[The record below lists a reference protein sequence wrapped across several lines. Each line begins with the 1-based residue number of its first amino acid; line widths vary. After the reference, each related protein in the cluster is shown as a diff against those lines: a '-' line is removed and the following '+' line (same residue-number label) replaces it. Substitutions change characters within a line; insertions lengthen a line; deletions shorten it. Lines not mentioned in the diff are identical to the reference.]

1 MDEILDR
8 VHHAPVFASTGPAGH
23 RGRMRER
30 ILAHGGDA
38 LADYEIVE
46 MLLFLGIPRR
56 DTKPLAK
63 SLINRFGSIGAVL
76 AAPPDALAREGLDRQ
91 ALLPFRLVVAAA
103 ERLSRR
109 EAQERPLLNSLDAVE
124 TYLRHANQT
133 GTRILFLDNR
143 NRLLGDE
150 QAEPGAADDHAPAR
164 AILRRARALHA
175 TALLIA
181 DHAEAPDPAAARA
194 ARQLRNAAALL
205 SIVLHDRVVLGAG
218 GLVSYRRTGLLP
230 S

>member
-1 MDEILDR
+1 MFAGHND
-8 VHHAPVFASTGPAGH
+8 PMFASTGPAGH

-46 MLLFLGIPRR
+46 MLLFLGIPRG
-56 DTKPLAK
+56 DTKPRAK
-63 SLINRFGSIGAVL
+63 GLINHFGSLGAVL
-76 AAPPDALAREGLDRQ
+76 AATPDALANASLDEPS
-91 ALLPFRLVVAAA
+91 LLAFRLVVASA

-124 TYLRHANQT
+124 THLRTCAHT
-133 GTRILFLDNR
+133 GTRILHLDNR

-150 QAEPGAADDHAPAR
+150 PADLADVTTTRAA
-164 AILRRARALHA
+164 LRRALALHA

-181 DHAEAPDPAAARA
+181 DHHAPTPEAAREA
-194 ARQLRNAAALL
+194 KSLREAAALL
-205 SIVLHDRVVLGAG
+205 SIVLHDRVALTGER
-218 GLVSYRRTGLLP
+218 LISFRRTGLL
-230 S
+230 SA